1 MYRIGVMGGT
11 FDPIHLGH
19 LAVAEEA
26 HQLLG
31 LSEVRFMPAGHPYF
45 KEAAAISPSAD
56 RVNMVNLA
64 IGGKPYFKISLLEV
78 QRSGPSYA
86 VDSMDKTKKQ
96 LGTGDELFFIM
107 GWDSLMTLHL
117 WFEAARLIR
126 ICRIV
131 AAPRPGYPR
140 PDVNLLEKDLPGI
153 SERTVVMDR
162 PLVDISATSIRQSV
176 RQGLPIDGMVPGEV
190 AKYIREKGL
199 YQGVAQNSK
208 LKGQNHNS
216 KVKSTAP
223 PNPP

>member
-1 MYRIGVMGGT
+1 MKIGVMGGT

-19 LAVAEEA
+19 LAVAGEA

-45 KEAAAISPSAD
+45 KEAASISASAD

-64 IGGKPYFKISLLEV
+64 IAGKPYFKVSLLEV
-78 QRSGPSYA
+78 KRPGPSYA
-86 VDSMDKTKKQ
+86 VDSMATMKKE
-96 LGTGDELFFIM
+96 LGAEDELYFIM

-140 PDVNLLEKDLPGI
+140 PDVSLLEKDLPGI
-153 SERTVVMDR
+153 GNRTVVMDK
-162 PLVDISATSIRQSV
+162 PLVDISATAIRQRV
-176 RQGLPIDGMVPGEV
+176 RQGLPIEGLVPEKV
-190 AKYIREKGL
+190 ANYIKEKKL
-199 YQGVAQNSK
+199 Y
-208 LKGQNHNS
+208 L
-216 KVKSTAP
+216 
-223 PNPP
+223 NPQR